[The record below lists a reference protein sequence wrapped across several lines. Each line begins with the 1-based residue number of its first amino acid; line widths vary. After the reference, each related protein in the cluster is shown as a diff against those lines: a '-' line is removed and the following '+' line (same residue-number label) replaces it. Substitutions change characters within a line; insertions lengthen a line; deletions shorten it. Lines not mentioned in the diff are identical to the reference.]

1 MLEIINIAHILIY
14 SSCLGG
20 SGGFWQTT
28 VGKRERLQAL
38 YLLKSRFGKICQSS
52 ASLDRQRLGGSM
64 MTKLHL
70 PKQEATYRGK
80 ALYKAQCIELAM
92 RASELV
98 HRGWVSAL
106 E

>member
-1 MLEIINIAHILIY
+1 
-14 SSCLGG
+14 
-20 SGGFWQTT
+20 
-28 VGKRERLQAL
+28 
-38 YLLKSRFGKICQSS
+38 
-52 ASLDRQRLGGSM
+52 M